1 MEKGGHKAP
10 NIEAL
15 SESLNHPLK
24 ASLLSPLTTEGSP
37 DRSLLIEKPP
47 FGT

>member
-1 MEKGGHKAP
+1 MEKGGHKALS
-10 NIEAL
+10 IKAV

-37 DRSLLIEKPP
+37 DRSLLIEKPH